1 MRMCVVVPAS
11 LLAVLVVAA
20 GAEGVSAAPEHSAAL
35 TINATPNPI
44 FAGDGV
50 LIYGQLNEV
59 NPDGKT
65 VVLHRQLGAGSTFA
79 TEGSALTN
87 PEGFYEFTR
96 ADGIVTTTRSWYVT
110 SPGVLRSRTVHESV
124 AALITL
130 AASATESDT
139 NSPLTFSG
147 GVTPD
152 LHAGETVLLQE
163 QTGLTGDGWSTIGH
177 GVVDTSSSYEITRS
191 FLEPGVLELRTYFG
205 GDKRNAAASSDPV
218 TVVIQQAE
226 NPAFTINTSEP
237 TIDIGKSVTISGVLY
252 EPGSTTVPLPATSVS
267 LWGHRAGGPYVR
279 IAPAITRPDGSYSF
293 TQTPSYNETYQVRTT
308 FIPPPRR
315 ETAQLFVGV
324 SDGVSLAA
332 NATTTMV
339 GGTVTFTGTV
349 MPNKVGHVIYLERL
363 GTDANYH
370 IVMTGVV
377 ATGSTYSFAWT
388 FGAVG
393 TKVFRV
399 LVTGGDANVS
409 GVSPMV
415 TVSVSGVAP
424 VSSLPPAS

>member
-1 MRMCVVVPAS
+1 MRMRVVVPAS
-11 LLAVLVVAA
+11 LLAVLAVAA
-20 GAEGVSAAPEHSAAL
+20 GAESVSAAPEHSAAL

-79 TEGSALTN
+79 TEGSTLTN
-87 PEGFYEFTR
+87 AEGFYEFTR

-110 SPGVLRSRTVHESV
+110 SPGGLRSRTVHESV
-124 AALITL
+124 AALITV

-152 LHAGETVLLQE
+152 LHAGETVLLLE

-177 GVVDTSSSYEITRS
+177 GAVDTSSSYEITRS

-205 GDKRNAAASSDPV
+205 GDKHNAAASSDPV

-226 NPAFTINTSEP
+226 NPAFTIDTSEP
-237 TIDIGKSVTISGVLY
+237 TIDIGKSVTISGVLH
-252 EPGSTTVPLPATSVS
+252 EPGSATVPLPATSVS
-267 LWGHRAGGPYVR
+267 LWGHTAGGTYLR
-279 IAPAITRPDGSYSF
+279 IASAITGSDGSYSF
-293 TQTPSYNETYQVRTT
+293 TKTPAYNETYQVRTT

-324 SDGVSLAA
+324 RDGVSLAA
-332 NATTTMV
+332 NATTAMV

-349 MPNKVGHVIYLERL
+349 MPNKVGHVVYLERL
-363 GTDANYH
+363 GTGANYH
-370 IVMTGVV
+370 IVMTGAV